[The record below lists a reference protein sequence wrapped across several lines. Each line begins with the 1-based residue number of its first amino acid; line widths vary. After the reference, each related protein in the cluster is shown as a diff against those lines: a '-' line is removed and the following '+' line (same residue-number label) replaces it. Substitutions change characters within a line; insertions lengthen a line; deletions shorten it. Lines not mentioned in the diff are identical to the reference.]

1 MTQTTT
7 PPATASALPLFYSA
21 PVLLRFQE
29 HAGYGFRKGGDLR
42 FTAGATAIPLTLS
55 EFAAAGRQ
63 YPIVFSS
70 DDLAAP
76 LAVTGL
82 NAGRNLFVSPEGT
95 WREGYYIPAY
105 VRRYPFISV
114 EIEAGGPKM
123 LGVDSASE
131 FISTTAAA
139 DDADPFFDAQG
150 GPTERTRGAMAFC
163 EAYAIE
169 HDRTRAFSQALL
181 DHNLLVAK
189 TAEVTYADAGK
200 AVVTGFRVIDD
211 EAFAA
216 LPEKTV
222 LEFHAKGWLASI
234 ILHQASRLGW
244 GGLVDSAAGERPKAA

>member
-7 PPATASALPLFYSA
+7 TPAASALPLFYSA
-21 PVLLRFQE
+21 PMLLRFQE
-29 HAGYGFRKGGDLR
+29 HANFGLRKSGDLR
-42 FTAGATAIPLTLS
+42 FTSSATAIPLTTG
-55 EFAAAGRQ
+55 EFAAAGRN

-95 WREGYYIPAY
+95 WREGHYIPAY

-114 EIEAGGPKM
+114 EMEAGGPKM
-123 LGVDSASE
+123 LGIDSASE
-131 FISTTAAA
+131 HVSTMAVA
-139 DDADPFFDAQG
+139 DGADPFFDAQG

-163 EAYAIE
+163 EAYALE

-181 DHNLLVAK
+181 DHNLLVAR

-200 AVVTGFRVIDD
+200 AVVTGFRVVDD

-234 ILHQASRLGW
+234 VLHQASRLGW